1 MINSFVFNLKQFRE
15 GIILSTNEE
24 DRQNITLKLSFR
36 ENDGSPCEYVFI
48 KDTYSEKYLDIIRY
62 LLDRI
67 YSAIEEGSSAF
78 KLNFDRKNSSMYASG
93 FIFDKVI
100 ITIMGKENYTEMFTI
115 QDISCHD
122 NQ

>member
-1 MINSFVFNLKQFRE
+1 MIKSFVFNLKQFRE

-24 DRQNITLKLSFR
+24 NRQNITLKLSFR
-36 ENDGSPCEYVFI
+36 ENDGSPYEYVFI

-67 YSAIEEGSSAF
+67 YSAIKSGDPVF
-78 KLNFDRKNSSMYASG
+78 KLDFDQKNSSMYASG

-100 ITIMGKENYTEMFTI
+100 ITITEKDNYTEN
-115 QDISCHD
+115 ISCHD

>member
-1 MINSFVFNLKQFRE
+1 MINLFVFNLKQFRE
-15 GIILSTNEE
+15 GIISTNNKE

-36 ENDGSPCEYVFI
+36 ESDGSPYEYIFI
-48 KDTYSEKYLDIIRY
+48 KDTYSEKYLDIICY

-78 KLNFDRKNSSMYASG
+78 KLDFDKKNSSIYASG

-100 ITIMGKENYTEMFTI
+100 ITIMGKESYTEMFTI
-115 QDISCHD
+115 QDINCHN

>member
-15 GIILSTNEE
+15 GIIFSINEE

-36 ENDGSPCEYVFI
+36 ENDGSPYKYVFI

-67 YSAIEEGSSAF
+67 YSAIEAGSSVF
-78 KLNFDRKNSSMYASG
+78 KLDFDKKNSSIYASG
-93 FIFDKVI
+93 FIFDKVS
-100 ITIMGKENYTEMFTI
+100 ITRMKKENYTEVYRI
-115 QDISCHD
+115 EYKLS
-122 NQ
+122 

>member
-1 MINSFVFNLKQFRE
+1 MINLFVFNLKQFRE
-15 GIILSTNEE
+15 GIISTNNKE

-36 ENDGSPCEYVFI
+36 ESDGSPYEYIFI
-48 KDTYSEKYLDIIRY
+48 KDTYSEKYLDIICY

-78 KLNFDRKNSSMYASG
+78 KLDFDKKNSSIYASG

-100 ITIMGKENYTEMFTI
+100 ITIMGKESYTEMFTI
-115 QDISCHD
+115 QDINCHD

>member
-1 MINSFVFNLKQFRE
+1 MINLFVFNLKQFRE
-15 GIILSTNEE
+15 GIISTNNKE

-36 ENDGSPCEYVFI
+36 ESDGSPYEYTFI
-48 KDTYSEKYLDIIRY
+48 KDTYSEKYLDIISY
-62 LLDRI
+62 LLDQI

-78 KLNFDRKNSSMYASG
+78 KLDFDKKNSSIYTSG

-100 ITIMGKENYTEMFTI
+100 ITIMGKENYTEMFTVP
-115 QDISCHD
+115 DINCHD

>member
-15 GIILSTNEE
+15 GIISTNKE

-36 ENDGSPCEYVFI
+36 ESDGSPYEYIFI
-48 KDTYSEKYLDIIRY
+48 KDTYSEKYLDIICY

-67 YSAIEEGSSAF
+67 YSAIEEGTSAF
-78 KLNFDRKNSSMYASG
+78 KLNFDKKNSSIYASG

-100 ITIMGKENYTEMFTI
+100 ITIMGKENYTEMFTV
-115 QDISCHD
+115 QDINCHD

>member
-15 GIILSTNEE
+15 GIISSTNEE
-24 DRQNITLKLSFR
+24 NRQNITLKLSFR
-36 ENDGSPCEYVFI
+36 ENDGSPYEYVFI

-67 YSAIEEGSSAF
+67 YSAIEAGSSAF
-78 KLNFDRKNSSMYASG
+78 QLDFDKKNSSIYASG

-100 ITIMGKENYTEMFTI
+100 ITLMEKGDCTEMFTI
-115 QDISCHD
+115 L
-122 NQ
+122 

>member
-36 ENDGSPCEYVFI
+36 ENDGSPYEYVFI

-62 LLDRI
+62 LLDQI
-67 YSAIEEGSSAF
+67 CSAIEAGNHVF
-78 KLNFDRKNSSMYASG
+78 KLNFDKKNSSIYASG

-100 ITIMGKENYTEMFTI
+100 ITIMGKENYTEMFTV
-115 QDISCHD
+115 QDINCYD

>member
-1 MINSFVFNLKQFRE
+1 MINLFVFNLKQFRE
-15 GIILSTNEE
+15 GIISTNNKE

-36 ENDGSPCEYVFI
+36 ESDGSPYEYIFI
-48 KDTYSEKYLDIIRY
+48 KDTYSEKYLDIICY

-78 KLNFDRKNSSMYASG
+78 KLDFDKKNSSIYASG
-93 FIFDKVI
+93 FIFDRVI
-100 ITIMGKENYTEMFTI
+100 ISIMGKENYTEMFTV
-115 QDISCHD
+115 QDIDCHD

>member
-15 GIILSTNEE
+15 GIISTNNKE

-36 ENDGSPCEYVFI
+36 ESDGSPYEYIFI

-78 KLNFDRKNSSMYASG
+78 KLNFDKKNSSIYASG

-100 ITIMGKENYTEMFTI
+100 ITIMGKENYTEMFTV
-115 QDISCHD
+115 QDINCHD

>member
-1 MINSFVFNLKQFRE
+1 MINLFVFNLKQFRE
-15 GIILSTNEE
+15 GIISTNNKE

-36 ENDGSPCEYVFI
+36 ESDGSPYEYIFI
-48 KDTYSEKYLDIIRY
+48 KDTYSEKYLDLICY

-78 KLNFDRKNSSMYASG
+78 KLNFDKKNSSIYASG

-100 ITIMGKENYTEMFTI
+100 ITIMGKENYTEMFTL
-115 QDISCHD
+115 QDINCHD